1 MNPTVADVLTA
12 LESIAPTR
20 LAEEWDR
27 IGLMVGRAE
36 AEVNGVLVAVDPTEE
51 ALETA
56 NGYGDDCL
64 VSHHPLLFKPLGLV
78 DPSEPI
84 GRVVALALARG
95 VSILAAHTNLDK
107 APGGVS
113 DVLAGVLGLA
123 EVEAL
128 LPQAGSPSPA
138 GLGRLGRLERRMRLA
153 DLAERAKAALGLGA
167 VRVAGEL
174 EAQVRRV
181 AVCGGSGGDLVPVAA
196 QAGAQV
202 LVAGEI
208 GHHAARQAEALGL
221 ALIETGHFTSEAPVV
236 PVLAQRLGANLK
248 NAGWTVTVKAH
259 TSQGEPFATV

>member
-56 NGYGDDCL
+56 NGYGADCL